1 MAKTTAAPAIATIP
15 RYNTGNHSSSYEF
28 YSSMNIASSLLCE
41 IYDVCTYVFIY
52 HLASNYG
59 VGFVYVDIV
68 ATSMLRMYH
77 KFLVR
82 MNVGLTLVY

>member
-1 MAKTTAAPAIATIP
+1 
-15 RYNTGNHSSSYEF
+15 
-28 YSSMNIASSLLCE
+28 MNIASSLLCE

-59 VGFVYVDIV
+59 VGFVYADTV
-68 ATSMLRMYH
+68 LRMYH

-82 MNVGLTLVY
+82 MNAGLTILLSCIYVIFCNVHIRS

>member
-1 MAKTTAAPAIATIP
+1 
-15 RYNTGNHSSSYEF
+15 
-28 YSSMNIASSLLCE
+28 MNIASSLLSE

-59 VGFVYVDIV
+59 VGFVYADTV

-82 MNVGLTLVY
+82 SYECRFNISLLNYLAIMYLCNIL